1 MAKRDQVVAKWHQK
15 QFESSNENKFVS
27 QRAETRES
35 KQRHKE
41 LRIKIKDKFWFDSL
55 SFEDKQ
61 KVLSNWYFYNPS
73 YKYWYSDPETAVIEG
88 DSESKTITII
98 STGVTYTTDK
108 SLICL
113 TLTKPFN
120 IL

>member
-1 MAKRDQVVAKWHQK
+1 MAKRDQGVAKWHQK

-61 KVLSNWYFYNPS
+61 KVLSNWYFY
-73 YKYWYSDPETAVIEG
+73 DPETAVIEG
-88 DSESKTITII
+88 ETREDYCKRRVPGCKNSQRDMKI
-98 STGVTYTTDK
+98 DK
-108 SLICL
+108 LLS
-113 TLTKPFN
+113 
-120 IL
+120 

>member
-1 MAKRDQVVAKWHQK
+1 MDYATLLELQQLTETDQMIL
-15 QFESSNENKFVS
+15 FSSGTDVISARMFDVS
-27 QRAETRES
+27 
-35 KQRHKE
+35 
-41 LRIKIKDKFWFDSL
+41 
-55 SFEDKQ
+55 
-61 KVLSNWYFYNPS
+61 Y
-73 YKYWYSDPETAVIEG
+73 

-120 IL
+120 IS

>member
-1 MAKRDQVVAKWHQK
+1 MAKRDQGVAKWHQK

-61 KVLSNWYFYNPS
+61 KVLSNWYLYNP

-88 DSESKTITII
+88 ETREDYCKRRVPGCKNSQRDMKI
-98 STGVTYTTDK
+98 DK
-108 SLICL
+108 LLS
-113 TLTKPFN
+113 
-120 IL
+120 